1 MDTDVAVCVGCSYRR
16 DVEMSWRRM
25 TTTGSRSNQTRTAW
39 DRLGLPDA
47 DVILLL
53 CNSTKSKSS
62 EDGTKWTGTCWP
74 MPEETMRTSDSSDFG

>member
-1 MDTDVAVCVGCSYRR
+1 MEENDNDWFQI
-16 DVEMSWRRM
+16 E
-25 TTTGSRSNQTRTAW
+25 SNE

>member
-1 MDTDVAVCVGCSYRR
+1 MEENDNDWFQI
-16 DVEMSWRRM
+16 E
-25 TTTGSRSNQTRTAW
+25 SNEDRLGPPGTAW
-39 DRLGLPDA
+39 DRLGPPGT